1 MNVEPWKIIHPLQD
15 WSGAIYLT
23 ARSFLLFYVWY
34 QIYQIHR
41 QEETL
46 QKLRLYR
53 ALFGIFTV
61 WFWYL
66 PLTVLIVTLINPVV
80 SWVVLINIMNAMNF
94 LVNLFMISLFCP
106 WWSTE
111 YFQFQNMNDTTT
123 TGVHMSSSGLDKKY
137 QLVSASSYE
146 KSRIL

>member
-1 MNVEPWKIIHPLQD
+1 
-15 WSGAIYLT
+15 
-23 ARSFLLFYVWY
+23 
-34 QIYQIHR
+34 
-41 QEETL
+41 
-46 QKLRLYR
+46 
-53 ALFGIFTV
+53 
-61 WFWYL
+61 
-66 PLTVLIVTLINPVV
+66 
-80 SWVVLINIMNAMNF
+80 MNAMNF